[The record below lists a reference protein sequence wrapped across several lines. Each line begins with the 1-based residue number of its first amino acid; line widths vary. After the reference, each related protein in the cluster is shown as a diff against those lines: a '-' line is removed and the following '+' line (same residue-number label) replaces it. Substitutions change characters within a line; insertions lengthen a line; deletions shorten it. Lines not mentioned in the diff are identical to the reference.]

1 MNLEKSKTLMEEAR
15 RWMPGGVNSPV
26 RAFTAVGG
34 TPPVIVSAEGAFLR
48 DADGNEYLDLVGSWG
63 PLILGHGHPAVKEA
77 VRNALERGTSFG
89 APTEG
94 EALLAR
100 RLVEAVPSLERVRLV
115 NSGTE
120 AAMSAVRLARGYTG
134 RDGIVKFEGCYH
146 GHGDCFLIQAGSG
159 ALTLGAPS
167 SPGVTRG
174 AAKDTFLARYNDLGS
189 VKALFQEHPG
199 RVAAVI
205 VEPVAGNMGCIPPE
219 AGFLEGLRSLCT
231 EEGALLVFDEVITG
245 FRVAPGGAQARFGVT
260 PDLTVLGK
268 IIGGGL
274 PVGAYGGRAEIM
286 ARLAPEGPVYQ
297 AGTLSGNPLAV
308 AAGLAAVEALSAEPP
323 YDRLEA
329 LGARLEAGL
338 RKHMEAAPF
347 PLAFNRVGSMATLF
361 FGEDP
366 VRDLASASA
375 CDTQRFAR
383 YFHEMLDRG
392 IYLPPSPFETFFLS
406 AAHTKEM
413 VDRVVEA
420 AGGALQ
426 ACGRA

>member
-1 MNLEKSKTLMEEAR
+1 M
-15 RWMPGGVNSPV
+15 
-26 RAFTAVGG
+26 
-34 TPPVIVSAEGAFLR
+34 
-48 DADGNEYLDLVGSWG
+48 D
-63 PLILGHGHPAVKEA
+63 
-77 VRNALERGTSFG
+77 
-89 APTEG
+89 
-94 EALLAR
+94 
-100 RLVEAVPSLERVRLV
+100 
-115 NSGTE
+115 
-120 AAMSAVRLARGYTG
+120 
-134 RDGIVKFEGCYH
+134 
-146 GHGDCFLIQAGSG
+146 
-159 ALTLGAPS
+159 
-167 SPGVTRG
+167 
-174 AAKDTFLARYNDLGS
+174 
-189 VKALFQEHPG
+189 
-199 RVAAVI
+199 
-205 VEPVAGNMGCIPPE
+205 
-219 AGFLEGLRSLCT
+219 
-231 EEGALLVFDEVITG
+231 
-245 FRVAPGGAQARFGVT
+245 
-260 PDLTVLGK
+260 
-268 IIGGGL
+268 
-274 PVGAYGGRAEIM
+274 
-286 ARLAPEGPVYQ
+286 RLAPEGPVYQ

-406 AAHTKEM
+406 AAHTEEM